1 MVVTNAAFDG
11 PDMFDP
17 AIFDTRIS
25 NFGVMLNENVI
36 VGDAINLQSKYFR
49 ELDESSV
56 PLFDGPDIFDP
67 AIFDTINKGV
77 VVSDQLTRIAG
88 NPRLI
93 TEPIIN
99 VFDSI
104 TRKLESLRVLVENTT
119 IGDGIARLT
128 DQFRTI
134 TQTVTNLEFIS
145 IGTMSFVSISE
156 INIEITELLNR
167 KLDLKRQINEA
178 AIIISELLVRVRD
191 APKNLIENVTTSE
204 IFSTSFIGS
213 ITFNE
218 AAVAI
223 SDVVLSKA
231 SKIKIIIQNTTI
243 SELLVVK
250 LNSFRTFAENIS
262 IIDNIKAI
270 FGGRFSFKPLTSNLC
285 IKTSDETDL
294 AI

>member
-1 MVVTNAAFDG
+1 MSATFDG

-17 AIFDTRIS
+17 EIFDTRIS
-25 NFGVMLNENVI
+25 NFGVMFDETVI
-36 VGDAINLQSKYFR
+36 IGETINLQSNYFR
-49 ELDESSV
+49 EIDEASA

-77 VVSDQLTRIAG
+77 VVTEQLTRTAG

-99 VFDSI
+99 IFD
-104 TRKLESLRVLVENTT
+104 TVATKLESFRVLVENTT
-119 IGDGIARLT
+119 INDGIARLVN
-128 DQFRTI
+128 QFRI
-134 TQTVTNLEFIS
+134 IIQSVSNFEFIS
-145 IGTMSFVSISE
+145 LAAMDFVSIAE
-156 INIEITELLNR
+156 MNIAITESLNR
-167 KLDLKRQINEA
+167 KLNLKRQINEA
-178 AIIISELLVRVRD
+178 TISISDLLARIRD

-223 SDVVLSKA
+223 TDVILSKA
-231 SKIKIIIQNTTI
+231 SKFKTIIENTTI

-250 LNSFRTFAENIS
+250 LNSFRTFAES
-262 IIDNIKAI
+262 ITIVDDLKAI
-270 FGGRFSFKPLTSNLC
+270 LGGRFSFKPLTSNLC
-285 IKTSDETDL
+285 IKTSEETDL